1 MNIFYL
7 DRNPITAA
15 KAMTNKHV
23 VKMVLESA
31 QLLSTAHRVLDG
43 IPTIQLSKSGARLTR
58 YAHSNDVLY
67 KSTHINHPSAVW
79 VRTSIANYMWLY
91 KHFCALCDEYT
102 ARYGKVHATDAR
114 LRAVLATPPV
124 ALTSD
129 IPTLIPCAMPDEY
142 VYAADPVLS
151 YRIYY
156 MREKLHDMDDI
167 ARFGSVLNEAVYGLG
182 DSTLRS

>member
-1 MNIFYL
+1 MNIFYI
-7 DRNPITAA
+7 DRNPVTAA

-23 VKMVLESA
+23 VKMILESA

-43 IPTIQLSKSGARLTR
+43 IPTVQLSKSGARLTR

-79 VRTSIANYMWLY
+79 VRTSTSNYMWLY
-91 KHFCALCDEYT
+91 QHFCALCDEYT

-129 IPTLIPCAMPDEY
+129 KPTLIPCAMPDKY
-142 VYAADPVLS
+142 IFAADPVRS
-151 YRIYY
+151 YRDYY
-156 MREKLHDMDDI
+156 IHEKLHDINDI
-167 ARFGSVLNEAVYGLG
+167 ARFS
-182 DSTLRS
+182 SILREVIPHEVHAIR